1 MKKIFK
7 AILLPI
13 LSFAVISPVY
23 SADIQPV
30 SPVIH
35 IINNFEKEG
44 YYYDNNF
51 YPLDETVKWAQ
62 GFCYHV
68 LDEENKTAVILGYDR
83 AVINGDELIIP
94 TEINGYK
101 IQGFSHGVFSGSSFK
116 RCDLSDFPNLSQ
128 IMFASSELEEVILSK
143 QTKIIPT
150 QCFAFTKLKKIQLPN
165 GLEEIK
171 MGAFQDCLFTKLV
184 IPGTV
189 KSIGGQG
196 FEGCDNLTEIE
207 FKNGFLT
214 EIGSDDDQ
222 LQWTFMT
229 KNLKKLTL
237 PENIKHI
244 GKYEFMESTVGRHWY
259 VPVKYPDNLTI
270 YGKKGSYAETY
281 AAEHELSFV
290 PIESE
295 NSTSNKEKVNFE
307 SKYDISQFMD
317 SSIYKI
323 HDVFDTDYG
332 AVVYYSMG
340 GFMRAPGPG
349 LSLVRENGDIVN
361 LSLCVSMKN
370 PYRRP
375 EHNDI
380 TLSEDGKY
388 VTFNVSFDE
397 RAEGPE
403 GMLGGSIVVFHDAG
417 TYYYKADL
425 KTGVC
430 IETKFEPLDT
440 ISEEVISAWAK
451 PEVENAIETG
461 FVPIS
466 LRGNY
471 KRNITRR
478 EFAKMAFYFL
488 SVQYG
493 YRPESA
499 LETWYQS
506 ENPDYAVR
514 TENFVSAYCSGR
526 KDRNGNI
533 FTNKNTGEA
542 WKYEDKHG
550 GIYNLTLAS
559 PFTDLQAAGDGMN
572 TAAQRAV
579 IGENQII
586 DYAYNFGIIN
596 GKSDTEFD
604 PHGEITRQEA
614 AAMLMRVYKNYAD
627 VNIALGDTKFSD
639 DDKISDWAKDDVYN
653 INVLGVMQ
661 GVGENTFAPLE
672 GYTVEQSVATFWR
685 LYDKAPLSR
694 KNKNIEPLLKY
705 SYERE
710 NFFTNVPGTSVFTAE
725 KESPYEEYTVVRGYH
740 RRYHRKNDYRA
751 YVFYK
756 YGGCLDLLSFI
767 PISQDNS
774 EEIEEAEVNSVE
786 NVIKF
791 IAKVP
796 DSFRLYN
803 KLNGSEKVYAAGK
816 YSFEIDLVTG
826 NILSLIRI
834 S

>member
-1 MKKIFK
+1 MRRFVLMLSCILLVFMLSPVNGFALQYRYEDWDYEFDDTNYWINGWCYRPFDESEKT
-7 AILLPI
+7 AILVAYDPNIIKGDVL
-13 LSFAVISPVY
+13 VIPES
-23 SADIQPV
+23 
-30 SPVIH
+30 
-35 IINNFEKEG
+35 
-44 YYYDNNF
+44 
-51 YPLDETVKWAQ
+51 
-62 GFCYHV
+62 
-68 LDEENKTAVILGYDR
+68 
-83 AVINGDELIIP
+83 
-94 TEINGYK
+94 INGYK
-101 IQGFSHGVFSGSSFK
+101 INGFSDGLFQMSTFK
-116 RCDLSDFPNLSQ
+116 SCDLSSFPNLA
-128 IMFASSELEEVILSK
+128 IRMFDESSLEHVILSK
-143 QTKIIPT
+143 ETKKIPDG
-150 QCFAFTKLKKIQLPN
+150 CFLDCPLKEIELHEGIETIDDYAFRGTKLK
-165 GLEEIK
+165 E
-171 MGAFQDCLFTKLV
+171 LV
-184 IPGTV
+184 IPSTV
-189 KSIGGQG
+189 KALGYQVVNNCP
-196 FEGCDNLTEIE
+196 ELKKLEL
-207 FKNGFLT
+207 KNGALT
-214 EIGSDDDQ
+214 GFNEESLCLGV
-222 LQWTFMT
+222 TFMT
-229 KNLKKLTL
+229 ENLETLIL
-237 PENIKHI
+237 PENITHI
-244 GKYEFMESTVGRHWY
+244 GENEFKAAVPGRHSFIFI
-259 VPVKYPDNLTI
+259 KYPDNLTI
-270 YGKKGSYAETY
+270 YGKKGSYAEAY

-295 NSTSNKEKVNFE
+295 NSTSNEEKVNFE

-440 ISEEVISAWAK
+440 ISEEVISTWAK

-499 LETWYQS
+499 LETWYRS

-526 KDRNGNI
+526 KDRNGNV

-550 GIYNLTLAS
+550 GIYSLTLAS

>member
-1 MKKIFK
+1 MRRFVLMLSCILLVFMLSPVNGFALQYRYEDWDYEFDDTNYWINGWCYRPFDESEKT
-7 AILLPI
+7 AILVAYDPNIIKGDVL
-13 LSFAVISPVY
+13 VIPES
-23 SADIQPV
+23 
-30 SPVIH
+30 
-35 IINNFEKEG
+35 
-44 YYYDNNF
+44 
-51 YPLDETVKWAQ
+51 
-62 GFCYHV
+62 
-68 LDEENKTAVILGYDR
+68 
-83 AVINGDELIIP
+83 
-94 TEINGYK
+94 INGYK
-101 IQGFSHGVFSGSSFK
+101 INGFSDGLFQMSTFK
-116 RCDLSDFPNLSQ
+116 SCDLSSFPNLA
-128 IMFASSELEEVILSK
+128 IRMFDESSLEHVILSK
-143 QTKIIPT
+143 ETKKIPDG
-150 QCFAFTKLKKIQLPN
+150 CFLDCPLKEIELHEGIETIDDYAFRGTKLK
-165 GLEEIK
+165 E
-171 MGAFQDCLFTKLV
+171 LV
-184 IPGTV
+184 IPSTV
-189 KSIGGQG
+189 KALGYQVVNNCP
-196 FEGCDNLTEIE
+196 ELKKLEL
-207 FKNGFLT
+207 KNGALT
-214 EIGSDDDQ
+214 GFNEESLCLGV
-222 LQWTFMT
+222 TFMT
-229 KNLKKLTL
+229 ENLETLIL
-237 PENIKHI
+237 PENITHI
-244 GKYEFMESTVGRHWY
+244 GENEFKAAVPGRHSFIFI
-259 VPVKYPDNLTI
+259 KYPDNLTI

-440 ISEEVISAWAK
+440 ISEEVISTWAK

-499 LETWYQS
+499 LETWYRS

-526 KDRNGNI
+526 KDRNGNV

-550 GIYNLTLAS
+550 GIYSLTLAS

-627 VNIALGDTKFSD
+627 VNMALGDTKFSD

>member
-1 MKKIFK
+1 MRRFVLMLLCSLS
-7 AILLPI
+7 AIALIPLNG
-13 LSFAVISPVY
+13 FALQNTYDV
-23 SADIQPV
+23 
-30 SPVIH
+30 PVI
-35 IINNFEKEG
+35 
-44 YYYDNNF
+44 
-51 YPLDETVKWAQ
+51 PETKIDISKYTESKY
-62 GFCYHV
+62 YHV
-68 LDEENKTAVILGYDR
+68 EK
-83 AVINGDELIIP
+83 IIP
-94 TEINGYK
+94 TEYGTVLYFWAV
-101 IQGFSHGVFSGSSFK
+101 GTPHGGKNPKLVLIKKDGSEI
-116 RCDLSDFPNLSQ
+116 NLSETVSRADL
-128 IMFASSELEEVILSK
+128 FHAPEL
-143 QTKIIPT
+143 
-150 QCFAFTKLKKIQLPN
+150 
-165 GLEEIK
+165 
-171 MGAFQDCLFTKLV
+171 
-184 IPGTV
+184 
-189 KSIGGQG
+189 
-196 FEGCDNLTEIE
+196 DNIVL
-207 FKNGFLT
+207 
-214 EIGSDDDQ
+214 
-222 LQWTFMT
+222 
-229 KNLKKLTL
+229 
-237 PENIKHI
+237 
-244 GKYEFMESTVGRHWY
+244 
-259 VPVKYPDNLTI
+259 
-270 YGKKGSYAETY
+270 
-281 AAEHELSFV
+281 
-290 PIESE
+290 SE
-295 NSTSNKEKVNFE
+295 N
-307 SKYDISQFMD
+307 
-317 SSIYKI
+317 
-323 HDVFDTDYG
+323 
-332 AVVYYSMG
+332 
-340 GFMRAPGPG
+340 
-349 LSLVRENGDIVN
+349 
-361 LSLCVSMKN
+361 
-370 PYRRP
+370 
-375 EHNDI
+375 
-380 TLSEDGKY
+380 GKDL
-388 VTFNVSFDE
+388 TFSVSFEE
-397 RAEGPE
+397 RSEGSVADGE
-403 GMLGGSIVVFHDAG
+403 KIVLHDAG

-499 LETWYQS
+499 LETWYRS

-514 TENFVSAYCSGR
+514 TENFVSAYCSVR
-526 KDRNGNI
+526 KDRNGNV

-550 GIYNLTLAS
+550 GIYNLTLVS

-705 SYERE
+705 AYERE

>member
-1 MKKIFK
+1 MRRFVLMLSCILLVFMLSPVNGFALQYRYEDWDYEFDDTNYWINGWCYRPFDESEKT
-7 AILLPI
+7 AILVAYDPNIIKGDVL
-13 LSFAVISPVY
+13 VIPES
-23 SADIQPV
+23 
-30 SPVIH
+30 
-35 IINNFEKEG
+35 
-44 YYYDNNF
+44 
-51 YPLDETVKWAQ
+51 
-62 GFCYHV
+62 
-68 LDEENKTAVILGYDR
+68 
-83 AVINGDELIIP
+83 
-94 TEINGYK
+94 INGYK
-101 IQGFSHGVFSGSSFK
+101 INGFSHGLFQMSTFK
-116 RCDLSDFPNLSQ
+116 SCDLSSFPNLA
-128 IMFASSELEEVILSK
+128 IRMFDESSLEHVILSK
-143 QTKIIPT
+143 ETKKIPDG
-150 QCFAFTKLKKIQLPN
+150 CFLDCPLKEIELHEGIETIDDYAFRGTKLK
-165 GLEEIK
+165 E
-171 MGAFQDCLFTKLV
+171 LV
-184 IPGTV
+184 IPSTV
-189 KSIGGQG
+189 KALGYQVVNNCP
-196 FEGCDNLTEIE
+196 ELKKLEL
-207 FKNGFLT
+207 KNGALT
-214 EIGSDDDQ
+214 GFNEESLCLGV
-222 LQWTFMT
+222 TFMT
-229 KNLKKLTL
+229 ENLETLIL
-237 PENIKHI
+237 PENITHI
-244 GKYEFMESTVGRHWY
+244 GENEFKAAVPGRHSFIFI
-259 VPVKYPDNLTI
+259 KYPDNLTV
-270 YGKKGSYAETY
+270 YGKKGSYAEAY

-295 NSTSNKEKVNFE
+295 NSTSNEEKVNFE

-499 LETWYQS
+499 LETWYRS

-526 KDRNGNI
+526 KDRNGNV

-550 GIYNLTLAS
+550 GIYSLTLAS

-627 VNIALGDTKFSD
+627 VNMALGDTKFSD

>member
-1 MKKIFK
+1 
-7 AILLPI
+7 
-13 LSFAVISPVY
+13 
-23 SADIQPV
+23 
-30 SPVIH
+30 
-35 IINNFEKEG
+35 
-44 YYYDNNF
+44 
-51 YPLDETVKWAQ
+51 
-62 GFCYHV
+62 
-68 LDEENKTAVILGYDR
+68 
-83 AVINGDELIIP
+83 
-94 TEINGYK
+94 
-101 IQGFSHGVFSGSSFK
+101 
-116 RCDLSDFPNLSQ
+116 
-128 IMFASSELEEVILSK
+128 
-143 QTKIIPT
+143 
-150 QCFAFTKLKKIQLPN
+150 
-165 GLEEIK
+165 
-171 MGAFQDCLFTKLV
+171 
-184 IPGTV
+184 
-189 KSIGGQG
+189 
-196 FEGCDNLTEIE
+196 
-207 FKNGFLT
+207 
-214 EIGSDDDQ
+214 
-222 LQWTFMT
+222 MT

-244 GKYEFMESTVGRHWY
+244 GKYEFMESTAGRHWY
-259 VPVKYPDNLTI
+259 VPVKYPDNLTV
-270 YGKKGSYAETY
+270 YGKKGSYAEAY

-295 NSTSNKEKVNFE
+295 NSTSNEEKVNFE

-499 LETWYQS
+499 LETWYRS

-514 TENFVSAYCSGR
+514 TENFVSAYCSVR
-526 KDRNGNI
+526 KDRNGNV

-550 GIYNLTLAS
+550 GIYSLTLAS
-559 PFTDLQAAGDGMN
+559 PFTDLQAAPPL
-572 TAAQRAV
+572 
-579 IGENQII
+579 
-586 DYAYNFGIIN
+586 FG
-596 GKSDTEFD
+596 
-604 PHGEITRQEA
+604 
-614 AAMLMRVYKNYAD
+614 
-627 VNIALGDTKFSD
+627 
-639 DDKISDWAKDDVYN
+639 
-653 INVLGVMQ
+653 
-661 GVGENTFAPLE
+661 
-672 GYTVEQSVATFWR
+672 
-685 LYDKAPLSR
+685 
-694 KNKNIEPLLKY
+694 
-705 SYERE
+705 
-710 NFFTNVPGTSVFTAE
+710 
-725 KESPYEEYTVVRGYH
+725 
-740 RRYHRKNDYRA
+740 
-751 YVFYK
+751 
-756 YGGCLDLLSFI
+756 
-767 PISQDNS
+767 
-774 EEIEEAEVNSVE
+774 
-786 NVIKF
+786 
-791 IAKVP
+791 
-796 DSFRLYN
+796 
-803 KLNGSEKVYAAGK
+803 
-816 YSFEIDLVTG
+816 
-826 NILSLIRI
+826 
-834 S
+834 

>member
-35 IINNFEKEG
+35 KINNFEKEG

-83 AVINGDELIIP
+83 AVINGEELIVP
-94 TEINGYK
+94 AKINGYK

-222 LQWTFMT
+222 SQWTFMT

-244 GKYEFMESTVGRHWY
+244 GKYEFMESTAGRHWY
-259 VPVKYPDNLTI
+259 VPVKYPDNLTV

-281 AAEHELSFV
+281 AAEHELSFMAV
-290 PIESE
+290 E
-295 NSTSNKEKVNFE
+295 NKNSMFDEEKVNFE
-307 SKYDISQFMD
+307 SKYDISEFMD

-361 LSLCVSMKN
+361 LSLCVSMKD

-425 KTGVC
+425 EEGIC

-461 FVPIS
+461 FVPLS
-466 LRGNY
+466 FRDNY
-471 KRNITRR
+471 KRNITRG
-478 EFAKMAFYFL
+478 EFAKLAMFFL
-488 SVQYG
+488 SLQYG
-493 YRPESA
+493 YPGVPAVQVWSPV
-499 LETWYQS
+499 ETNDNS
-506 ENPDYAVR
+506 FFSREFMN
-514 TENFVSAYCSGR
+514 AYCYSR
-526 KDRNGNI
+526 KDRNGNSFADI
-533 FTNKNTGEA
+533 NVGEA
-542 WKYEDKHG
+542 YVYNNNREILLDVTPFSDVNENIDLGFIERAYHL
-550 GIYNLTLAS
+550 GIVN
-559 PFTDLQAAGDGMN
+559 
-572 TAAQRAV
+572 
-579 IGENQII
+579 
-586 DYAYNFGIIN
+586 GI
-596 GKSDTEFD
+596 SETEFKPD
-604 PHGEITRQEA
+604 GEITRQEA
-614 AAMLMRVYKNYAD
+614 AAMLMRVYKNYAKTEQTAAGFKFAD
-627 VNIALGDTKFSD
+627 DSDIA
-639 DDKISDWAKDDVYN
+639 DWAKEDVYS
-653 INVLGVMQ
+653 INSLGIMQ

-672 GYTVEQSVATFWR
+672 RYTVEQSLATFWR
-685 LYDKAPLSR
+685 LYDSAPISR
-694 KNKNIEPLLKY
+694 KNKNIAPLLE
-705 SYERE
+705 YEYELE
-710 NFFTNVPGTSVFTAE
+710 NYFNRAAATSHFYEQSRKEYKNFIVVCGWWSRRHTTAL
-725 KESPYEEYTVVRGYH
+725 
-740 RRYHRKNDYRA
+740 DYRLYIFDKNGGVP
-751 YVFYK
+751 YVASLTEDMK
-756 YGGCLDLLSFI
+756 W
-767 PISQDNS
+767 
-774 EEIEEAEVNSVE
+774 EVSSDE
-786 NVIKF
+786 NVITCYGS
-791 IAKVP
+791 VG
-796 DSFRLYN
+796 DTFRLYN
-803 KLNGSEKVYAAGK
+803 KLNGTEKVYSAGMYK
-816 YSFEIDLVTG
+816 TDYSVEQGKILNFE
-826 NILSLIRI
+826 RI
-834 S
+834 N